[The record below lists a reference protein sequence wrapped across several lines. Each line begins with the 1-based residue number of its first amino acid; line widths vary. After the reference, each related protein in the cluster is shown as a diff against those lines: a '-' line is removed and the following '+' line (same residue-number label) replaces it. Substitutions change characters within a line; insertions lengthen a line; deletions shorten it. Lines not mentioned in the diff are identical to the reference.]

1 MSTDLSWLAGKRLVE
16 AAKKDWTWF
25 FTFADGGSIATESDW
40 RLVTKSGIEVASED
54 HGQIFGL
61 KAPVDAGERVITAT
75 KNKKIIDYRI
85 AERTSDLVVRF
96 EDDVSLEFLNL
107 SCGYES
113 WRAQHDE
120 EEVICMGG
128 GQLAIFPK
136 EKEANQAPEPT
147 APSGR
152 GSS

>member
-1 MSTDLSWLAGKRLVE
+1 MPANLTWLVGERLIE
-16 AAKKDWTWF
+16 AAKKDYSWF
-25 FTFADGGSIATESDW
+25 FTFAGGGSIVTESGW
-40 RLVTKSGIEVASED
+40 RLITKVGIDVASED

-61 KAPVDAGERVITAT
+61 KEPVDAGTRALTAT
-75 KNKKIIDYRI
+75 KQKKIMDFRI
-85 AERTSDLVVRF
+85 AEGTSDLLVKF

-113 WRAQHDE
+113 WRAQHDG

-136 EKEANQAPEPT
+136 
-147 APSGR
+147 
-152 GSS
+152 